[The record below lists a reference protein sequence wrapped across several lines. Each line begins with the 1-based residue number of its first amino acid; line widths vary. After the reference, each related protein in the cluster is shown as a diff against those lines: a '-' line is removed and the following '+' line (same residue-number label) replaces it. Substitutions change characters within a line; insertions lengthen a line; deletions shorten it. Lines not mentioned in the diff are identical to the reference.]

1 MENFSES
8 DLQKLE
14 FPWNSHP
21 FFDFADF
28 FAKPGAQEDAEQA
41 IREMQA
47 TAWGP
52 RGNLISGTPHG

>member
-1 MENFSES
+1 VNQIYKNWNSHG
-8 DLQKLE
+8 
-14 FPWNSHP
+14 NSHP